1 MLPMGTLPR
10 AGAMAVPRREKTA
23 KGAPQRLDRTV
34 MMKTDGSPLVRR
46 KLVTKFRKNV
56 DATTTMTTSITPSR
70 LAKVMKE
77 CHDRNAICI
86 EPTLMGKHIVVH
98 LHRVCRKSAI
108 LLMMAIAPTLE
119 IGRTVQVSQDL
130 VRPRTS
136 QPLDRID
143 DPLFRF
149 SNLTH
154 TPNNT

>member
-34 MMKTDGSPLVRR
+34 MMKTDGRFLVRR
-46 KLVTKFRKNV
+46 ELVTKFRKNV
-56 DATTTMTTSITPSR
+56 DATTTMTTSVTPPG
-70 LAKVMKE
+70 LAKIVKE
-77 CHDRNAICI
+77 CHDRNAVCI

-98 LHRVCRKSAI
+98 LDRVCRKSAI
-108 LLMMAIAPTLE
+108 LLVMAIAPTLE
-119 IGRTVQVSQDL
+119 IGRTVQVSKDL

-154 TPNNT
+154 TSNNT

>member
-10 AGAMAVPRREKTA
+10 AGAMAVPRRQKTA
-23 KGAPQRLDRTV
+23 KGTHQRLDRTV
-34 MMKTDGSPLVRR
+34 MMKTDGSLLVRR
-46 KLVTKFRKNV
+46 KLVAKLRKDV
-56 DATTTMTTSITPSR
+56 DATTTMTTSVTPSR

-154 TPNNT
+154 TLNNT